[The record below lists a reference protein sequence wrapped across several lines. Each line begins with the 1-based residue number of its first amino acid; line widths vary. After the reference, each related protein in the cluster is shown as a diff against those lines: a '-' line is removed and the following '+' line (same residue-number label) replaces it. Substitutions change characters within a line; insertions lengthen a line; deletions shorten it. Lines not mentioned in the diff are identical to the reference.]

1 MKRNPV
7 MFYHKYK
14 EFILYVFFG
23 FFTFLIDVGVFFI
36 ISCFA
41 ELNKNAVLLHASSI
55 FSTLF
60 AVTFAYITNRKYVF
74 NSRVYGFNGILK
86 EMLEFYSARLFTL
99 VISELLLDITV
110 IHMGFTESLM
120 KILINV
126 IVITLNYILSKF
138 WIFGKKHE

>member
-1 MKRNPV
+1 
-7 MFYHKYK
+7 MFCRKHK

-23 FFTFLIDVGVFFI
+23 FFTFLIDAGVFFI

-55 FSTLF
+55 FSTLL
-60 AVTFAYITNRKYVF
+60 AITFAYITNRKYVF
-74 NSRVYGFNGILK
+74 NSRVCGFKGILK
-86 EMLEFYSARLFTL
+86 
-99 VISELLLDITV
+99 V

-120 KILINV
+120 KVLINV
-126 IVITLNYILSKF
+126 IVITLNYVLSKF

>member
-7 MFYHKYK
+7 TFYHKYK

-41 ELNKNAVLLHASSI
+41 ELNKNAFLLHASSI